1 MAFIQTSSASGSG
14 VLLSDGYVI
23 TNAHVVWPYNS
34 ARIVFSDG
42 SEFLNIPVLNQ
53 DLIADIAVLGPI
65 DTDLNH
71 IDLSNGENLIIGS
84 DTYLI
89 GYPGE
94 VEEFPK
100 PTVTRGLI
108 SRLREWDTGQITY
121 FQTDAT
127 IAGGQSGGVLVSDK
141 AEVIG
146 ISGFSFTEAGFGLV
160 ASSADL
166 LPRVNALIN
175 EENVDNL
182 GERTILM
189 SGGARRTDLTLEN
202 FWDTKA
208 FVIMEPVGTEIEL
221 SVSSDNDAALTLY
234 DSFGTEILKV
244 DDGFDGME
252 SGAAIIDYAE
262 PYFLVIKQFN
272 EAVGQFRVHSNRNIV
287 QLEDLDDSQRLN
299 IGQITY
305 GNIDY
310 PGDID
315 YFILKLEGRD
325 TVDIKVES
333 AMVDSYITVDFE
345 GAVEHEYTSDDD
357 SGGGLFG
364 LNALITFT
372 APRTKDYF
380 VVVQDANSRA
390 PGGYIVSVTPR

>member
-23 TNAHVVWPYNS
+23 TNAHVVWPHSS
-34 ARIVFSDG
+34 ARIVFSNG
-42 SEFLNIPVLNQ
+42 SEFLDTPVLNW
-53 DLIADIAVLGPI
+53 DLIADLAVLGPI
-65 DTDLNH
+65 NADLNH
-71 IDLSNGENLIIGS
+71 MDLSDGEDLIVGS

-108 SRLREWDTGQITY
+108 SRVREWDAAQITY

-175 EENVDNL
+175 GEDVDGL
-182 GERTILM
+182 GTRVLNFDRGT
-189 SGGARRTDLTLEN
+189 RRPSLSLDN
-202 FWDTKA
+202 FWDTQGYA
-208 FVIMEPVGTEIEL
+208 IVESAGTELDI
-221 SVSSDNDAALTLY
+221 SVTSRNDAVITLY
-234 DSFGTEILKV
+234 DVIGNEILYVDDEPDGRESGTTTIESAEPHFLVISQWNEIKGDFEVNSSRNLMPIEDV
-244 DDGFDGME
+244 DDGQQL
-252 SGAAIIDYAE
+252 S
-262 PYFLVIKQFN
+262 
-272 EAVGQFRVHSNRNIV
+272 VGQTAV
-287 QLEDLDDSQRLN
+287 
-299 IGQITY
+299 

-315 YFILKLEGRD
+315 YFILRLEGRD
-325 TVDIKVES
+325 TVEIKVES
-333 AMVDSYITVDFE
+333 ALVDSYITVDFE
-345 GAVEHEYTSDDD
+345 GAVEHEYLSDDD

-364 LNALITFT
+364 LDALLTFT

-380 VVVQDANSRA
+380 VVVEDALFLA
-390 PGGYIVSVTPR
+390 PGGYMVSVTPR

>member
-42 SEFLNIPVLNQ
+42 PEFLNIPVLNQ

-127 IAGGQSGGVLVSDK
+127 VAGGQSGGVLVSDK

-189 SGGARRTDLTLEN
+189 DGGARRTDLTLEI
-202 FWDTKA
+202 FG
-208 FVIMEPVGTEIEL
+208 IPRL
-221 SVSSDNDAALTLY
+221 SLLWNQSA
-234 DSFGTEILKV
+234 
-244 DDGFDGME
+244 
-252 SGAAIIDYAE
+252 
-262 PYFLVIKQFN
+262 Q
-272 EAVGQFRVHSNRNIV
+272 
-287 QLEDLDDSQRLN
+287 
-299 IGQITY
+299 
-305 GNIDY
+305 
-310 PGDID
+310 
-315 YFILKLEGRD
+315 KL
-325 TVDIKVES
+325 S
-333 AMVDSYITVDFE
+333 
-345 GAVEHEYTSDDD
+345 
-357 SGGGLFG
+357 
-364 LNALITFT
+364 
-372 APRTKDYF
+372 
-380 VVVQDANSRA
+380 
-390 PGGYIVSVTPR
+390 